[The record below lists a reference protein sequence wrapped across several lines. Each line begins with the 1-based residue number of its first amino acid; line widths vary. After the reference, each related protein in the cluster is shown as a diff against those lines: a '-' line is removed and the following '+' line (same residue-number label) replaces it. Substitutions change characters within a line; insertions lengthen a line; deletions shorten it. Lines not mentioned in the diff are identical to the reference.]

1 MGKALFLTIVCIPC
15 PKFIIRNFKMPT
27 DEEYGVVLFDGV
39 CHLCDR
45 SVRFILRR
53 ENSTLLRFAPL
64 QSEAGK
70 ALLIKY
76 GYPENYLD
84 GMIFIENKRAHDRSS
99 ACLRIA
105 GKLKLPWRVF
115 FVFLLVPKP
124 LRDLVYR
131 MVAVARYRWFGKKEV
146 CSLPQGEDPA
156 RFL

>member
-27 DEEYGVVLFDGV
+27 DEEYGVVLFDGF

-70 ALLIKY
+70 ALLMKY